1 MFSERGQR
9 IPGWAPVKQ
18 WTEGPTALRRRLGH
32 RPMHCLDEEV
42 ERNCGPLVQALS
54 ESPGVNSGRNALASG
69 PASPHHVSLPTPPY
83 PVGVLRPR
91 SRAAT
96 PSPRV
101 REGPRTTTE
110 NGQPYQPYSMT
121 WSATASSLSGTSRPS
136 DFAVLRLMT
145 SSYLIGC
152 WIGRS
157 VSLAPLRMR
166 SMYPAAWRSSSEKS
180 AL

>member
-32 RPMHCLDEEV
+32 SHHALPGCRSRTQLPAVGPAIPKAPARTPAATRLPRDRRHRTPSAPRPAV
-42 ERNCGPLVQALS
+42 
-54 ESPGVNSGRNALASG
+54 SGRYAAPVLPSSH
-69 PASPHHVSLPTPPY
+69 ASPS
-83 PVGVLRPR
+83 
-91 SRAAT
+91 
-96 PSPRV
+96 RV
-101 REGPRTTTE
+101 REGPRTITE
-110 NGQPYQPYSMT
+110 NGQPYSMT
-121 WSATASSLSGTSRPS
+121 WSATASSLSGTLRPS

>member
-18 WTEGPTALRRRLGH
+18 WTEGPTRFASAARSQPPCIVWMNKSNAIAGRWSRPFPKARR
-32 RPMHCLDEEV
+32 E
-42 ERNCGPLVQALS
+42 
-54 ESPGVNSGRNALASG
+54 
-69 PASPHHVSLPTPPY
+69 
-83 PVGVLRPR
+83 LRPQRACLGNR
-91 SRAAT
+91 SHPIPSAPRPAVPGRCAAPALPSGYAAAT
-96 PSPRV
+96 PSTR
-101 REGPRTTTE
+101 RASHHNR
-110 NGQPYQPYSMT
+110 NGQPYSMT
-121 WSATASSLSGTSRPS
+121 WSATASSLSGTLRPS
-136 DFAVLRLMT
+136 DFAALRLMT